1 MLHDVVSV
9 VHNLVHSLL
18 SGMTGVVV
26 DLIHI
31 IPGYVEAR
39 VCIDHEPYRKQC
51 TLTINT
57 TGETAVVTMVIINM
71 AL

>member
-31 IPGYVEAR
+31 IPGYVEVR
-39 VCIDHEPYRKQC
+39 VCIDHGGLAGSMGQQD
-51 TLTINT
+51 LTI
-57 TGETAVVTMVIINM
+57 
-71 AL
+71 LDR